1 MRYIYSSAWIQC
13 AGEFL
18 ETVPFFATLFM
29 CRSFRAQFI
38 FLFAPPGFYPGLVY
52 SVPSGLK
59 SFLNIHYLAP
69 HSRIRSFADRNC
81 GRRGHGGHP
90 ASRCSAEASCGHDIA
105 RPLSISHSSHS
116 SHYRN
121 SQRPAMVTT
130 ACQHENLSEKTR
142 SWRIVV
148 RMFTIEQFPILH
160 GRPIPTDSSEKQGQ
174 LIFRSSFLGP
184 FSLTSL

>member
-38 FLFAPPGFYPGLVY
+38 FLFALPGFYPGLVY

-81 GRRGHGGHP
+81 GRRGHGGH
-90 ASRCSAEASCGHDIA
+90 CGHDIA

-116 SHYRN
+116 SHSSHYRN
-121 SQRPAMVTT
+121 SQRLAMVTT

-148 RMFTIEQFPILH
+148 RMFTIEQFPIFH
-160 GRPIPTDSSEKQGQ
+160 GSQIPADSSENGAT
-174 LIFRSSFLGP
+174 SFSDLH
-184 FSLTSL
+184 FFDFFH